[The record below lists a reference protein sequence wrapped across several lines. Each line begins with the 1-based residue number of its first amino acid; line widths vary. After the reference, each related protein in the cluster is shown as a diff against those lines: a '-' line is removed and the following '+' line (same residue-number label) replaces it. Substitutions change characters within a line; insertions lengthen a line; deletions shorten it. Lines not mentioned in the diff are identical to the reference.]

1 VHESGFEK
9 IDIQFSSS
17 QRSDS
22 FARFP
27 PVPGTGLAE
36 PGFSRGEGRSMRRIA
51 MNKFMLSAAAIA
63 LCLGTASAYA
73 QEDQTT
79 TTTSVQNPD
88 GSTDVTQKTTTTS
101 TDGFATYRKT
111 VTSKHRYNAAA
122 FVAPSGYTY
131 RRFSVGEH
139 VPSLLLSDSV
149 VLSDYQN
156 YALET
161 PPSGLTWIRDG
172 QDALLVDM
180 RTGEVIQ
187 ADYDVFNG

>member
-1 VHESGFEK
+1 MK
-9 IDIQFSSS
+9 
-17 QRSDS
+17 
-22 FARFP
+22 
-27 PVPGTGLAE
+27 TL
-36 PGFSRGEGRSMRRIA
+36 
-51 MNKFMLSAAAIA
+51 MLSAAAVA
-63 LCLGTASAYA
+63 LMLGASAAHA
-73 QEDQTT
+73 QSEQTT
-79 TTTSVQNPD
+79 TTTTVNNPD
-88 GSTDVTQKTTTTS
+88 GSTDVTNKTTTTS
-101 TDGFATYRKT
+101 TDGYATYRKT
-111 VTSKHRYNAAA
+111 VTSKRRYDAAA

-149 VLSDYQN
+149 VLNDYQN

>member
-1 VHESGFEK
+1 MK
-9 IDIQFSSS
+9 
-17 QRSDS
+17 
-22 FARFP
+22 
-27 PVPGTGLAE
+27 TL
-36 PGFSRGEGRSMRRIA
+36 
-51 MNKFMLSAAAIA
+51 MLSAAAVV
-63 LCLGTASAYA
+63 LMLGASAAYA
-73 QEDQTT
+73 QSEQTT
-79 TTTSVQNPD
+79 TTTTVNNPD
-88 GSTDVTQKTTTTS
+88 GSTDVTNKTTTTS
-101 TDGFATYRKT
+101 TDGYATYRKT
-111 VTSKHRYNAAA
+111 VTSKRRYNAAA

-149 VLSDYQN
+149 VLNDYQN

>member
-1 VHESGFEK
+1 
-9 IDIQFSSS
+9 
-17 QRSDS
+17 
-22 FARFP
+22 
-27 PVPGTGLAE
+27 
-36 PGFSRGEGRSMRRIA
+36 
-51 MNKFMLSAAAIA
+51 MNKLMLSAAAMA

-88 GSTDVTQKTTTTS
+88 GSTDVTKQTTTTS
-101 TDGFATYRKT
+101 NDGFATYRKT

-122 FVAPSGYTY
+122 FVAPSGFTY

-139 VPSLLLSDSV
+139 VPSMLLSDSV
-149 VLSDYQN
+149 VLGNYQN
-156 YALET
+156 YALEA

>member
-1 VHESGFEK
+1 
-9 IDIQFSSS
+9 
-17 QRSDS
+17 
-22 FARFP
+22 
-27 PVPGTGLAE
+27 
-36 PGFSRGEGRSMRRIA
+36 
-51 MNKFMLSAAAIA
+51 MNKLMLSAAAIA
-63 LCLGTASAYA
+63 LCLGAASAYA

-79 TTTSVQNPD
+79 TTTTVNNPD
-88 GSTDVTQKTTTTS
+88 GSTDVTRKTTTTTS
-101 TDGFATYRKT
+101 DGYATYRKT

-122 FVAPSGYTY
+122 FVAPSGFTY

-139 VPSLLLSDSV
+139 VPSMLLSDSV
-149 VLSDYQN
+149 VLDNYQN

-172 QDALLVDM
+172 QDALLIDM

>member
-1 VHESGFEK
+1 MK
-9 IDIQFSSS
+9 
-17 QRSDS
+17 
-22 FARFP
+22 
-27 PVPGTGLAE
+27 TL
-36 PGFSRGEGRSMRRIA
+36 
-51 MNKFMLSAAAIA
+51 MLSAAAVA
-63 LCLGTASAYA
+63 LMLGASAAYA
-73 QEDQTT
+73 QSEQTT
-79 TTTSVQNPD
+79 TTTTVNNPD
-88 GSTDVTQKTTTTS
+88 GSTDVTNKTTTTS
-101 TDGFATYRKT
+101 TDGYATYRKT
-111 VTSKHRYNAAA
+111 VTSKRRYNAAA

-149 VLSDYQN
+149 VLNDYQN

>member
-1 VHESGFEK
+1 
-9 IDIQFSSS
+9 
-17 QRSDS
+17 
-22 FARFP
+22 
-27 PVPGTGLAE
+27 
-36 PGFSRGEGRSMRRIA
+36 
-51 MNKFMLSAAAIA
+51 MNKLMMSAAAMA

-88 GSTDVTQKTTTTS
+88 GSTDVTKQTTTTS
-101 TDGFATYRKT
+101 NDGFATYRKT

-122 FVAPSGYTY
+122 FVAPSGFTY

-139 VPSLLLSDSV
+139 VPSMLLSDSV
-149 VLSDYQN
+149 VLGNYQN
-156 YALET
+156 YALEA